1 MIKKSNI
8 LFFFLFCA
16 ILLTTCKKDNT
27 NGQIPNVYVNFY
39 VYLSDPEFAALNSVG
54 TAVMVTGGVKG
65 IIIYRATW
73 EEFVAL
79 DRVSSYQPENL
90 CAVEI
95 DSTGIY
101 AKDPCSESRFSLYTG
116 MPVKG
121 PASAPLKTYRTLFD
135 GVNSLHIF
143 N

>member
-1 MIKKSNI
+1 MIQKPKI
-8 LFFFLFCA
+8 LFFSLLVFFLFS
-16 ILLTTCKKDNT
+16 TCKKDEN
-27 NGQIPNVYVNFY
+27 NSQIPNAYVNFY
-39 VYLSDPEFAALNSVG
+39 IYISDPEFAALNSVG

-73 EEFVAL
+73 DEFIAL
-79 DRVSSYQPENL
+79 ERVSSYKPENL
-90 CAVEI
+90 CAVTI

-101 AKDPCSESRFSLYTG
+101 AQDPCSESKFSLIDG

-121 PASAPLKTYRTLFD
+121 PAGFPLKQYHTSFD
-135 GVNSLHIF
+135 GTNSVHIF